1 MPNLKRRK
9 IPTLEK
15 SAILALIA
23 CLAIAAHA
31 CTYYRT
37 TSRTAGDIAR
47 IAVPYFSNKTS
58 EPDVE
63 IEITDRIVEG
73 IVRDNTLK
81 VVEETEADA
90 VLEGT
95 VRKFRNTP
103 FTFEQ
108 GETQIQAEQ
117 YRLFIEIEVSLFNP
131 SSNSYIY
138 EDKIIRGQGDYYLET
153 AVDQNYENAL
163 EEVYRDLV
171 EGILSATVQ
180 DW

>member
-1 MPNLKRRK
+1 MPSRKRTK
-9 IPTLEK
+9 PKTFG
-15 SAILALIA
+15 SAMMLIIVTGLAMMLVR
-23 CLAIAAHA
+23 

-63 IEITDRIVEG
+63 LEITDRIVEG
-73 IVRDNTLK
+73 IVKDNTLK
-81 VVEETEADA
+81 VVDDTEADA

-95 VRKFRNTP
+95 VKKFRNTP
-103 FTFEQ
+103 FTFER

-117 YRLFIEIEVSLFNP
+117 YRLLIEIEVSLFNP
-131 SSNSYIY
+131 SENSYIY
-138 EDKIIRGQGDYYLET
+138 EKKIIRAHGDYYLET
-153 AVDQNYENAL
+153 NVDQNYENAL

-171 EGILSATVQ
+171 EGILAATVQ